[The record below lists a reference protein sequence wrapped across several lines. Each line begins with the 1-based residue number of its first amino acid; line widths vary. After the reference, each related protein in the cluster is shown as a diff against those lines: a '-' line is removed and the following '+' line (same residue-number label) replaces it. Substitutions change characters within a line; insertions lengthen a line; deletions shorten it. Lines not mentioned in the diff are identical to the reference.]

1 MVAPMPVR
9 AEFPSLARWLSENL
23 DTEERSH
30 IGLVTLN
37 QWPFTT
43 AALAETA
50 LTAHGLGAAV
60 TVGFW
65 ADDTPLA
72 DPGWTTNRRLAHAVL
87 SRSLDENAARAL
99 VEAGLPS
106 EAMVRPPIRRWHPSS
121 LPAPPDPLVRSS
133 IRALRYRGSGMG
145 RSILQ
150 VHPDNN
156 TPIRDDFEWPRRYIA
171 KAIESYAWVYD
182 QTLALIRRRGI
193 RTLVVFNGR
202 FTHDQAA
209 AAAANEAGIKVLYYD
224 AGGLET
230 GFDLTFSTTH
240 DWVHLQERMLRM
252 WDEWPDP
259 ERQEI
264 GARWFLDRQEHK
276 EPGLRAFVEH
286 QRLGYL
292 EGLPEAEQLVVFFSS
307 SPDEIA
313 ELELDWAEY
322 LQSQEHALATLAEAC
337 RERPGTQ
344 LIVRTHPHMRLKP
357 ADDLRDWRAAV
368 TAAGPSVHY
377 DAGDPADSYA
387 LMRRS
392 DIVFTYGSTSG
403 VESAFIGRPVVV
415 MGPSA
420 YDVLGCATRARSLA
434 QIRAALDQ
442 PPAPAPDRAL
452 PYGLMM
458 ERRGFNFEHV
468 TRSSEGTWGVGSV
481 EFADAREIARKI
493 GQAQQQRALRRLTH

>member
-1 MVAPMPVR
+1 MTVR
-9 AEFPSLARWLSENL
+9 AEFRSLAGWLSENL
-23 DTEERSH
+23 DSQERSH
-30 IGLVTLN
+30 IGLVSLN

-50 LTAHGLGAAV
+50 MTAHGLGAAV

-65 ADDTPLA
+65 ADATPLA
-72 DPGWTTNRRLAHAVL
+72 DPGWTTNRRLAHLTL
-87 SRSLDENAARAL
+87 SRSLDEHAARAL
-99 VEAGLPS
+99 DKAGLPPGS
-106 EAMVRPPIRRWHPSS
+106 IVTPPIRRWHPSD
-121 LPAPPDPLVRSS
+121 LPSVSDPVVRSS

-150 VHPDNN
+150 VHPDND

-182 QTLALIRRRGI
+182 QTLALIKQRGI

-209 AAAANEAGIKVLYYD
+209 VAAANEAGIKVLYYD
-224 AGGLET
+224 SGGLET
-230 GFDLTFSTTH
+230 GFDLTTSTTH
-240 DWVHLQERMLRM
+240 DWAHLQERMLRM
-252 WDEWPDP
+252 WDEWPEAD
-259 ERQEI
+259 RQEI
-264 GARWFLDRQEHK
+264 GSRWFLDRQEHK
-276 EPGLRAFVEH
+276 EPGLGVFVEH
-286 QRLGYL
+286 QRRGHL
-292 EGLPEAEQLVVFFSS
+292 EGLPDAEQLVVFFSS

-322 LQSQEHALATLAEAC
+322 LHSQEHALGTLAQAC

-344 LIVRTHPHMRLKP
+344 LVVRTHPHMRLKP

-368 TAAGPSVHY
+368 MAAEPAIHY

-387 LMRRS
+387 LMQRA

-420 YDVLGCATRARSLA
+420 YDLLGCATRAGSLDK
-434 QIRAALDQ
+434 IRMALDQ
-442 PPAPAPDRAL
+442 PPAPAPEKAL

-468 TRSSEGTWGVGSV
+468 SRTPQGGYSLSGV
-481 EFADAREIARKI
+481 EFEDARELARKA
-493 GQAQQQRALRRLTH
+493 GHALQQRALRKLTR

>member
-1 MVAPMPVR
+1 MTIR
-9 AEFPSLARWLSENL
+9 AEFPSLAGWLSENL
-23 DTEERSH
+23 DSDERSH

-50 LTAHGLGAAV
+50 LTAHGLGGAI

-72 DPGWTTNRRLAHAVL
+72 DPGWTTSRRLAHLTL

-99 VEAGLPS
+99 HRAGLPPES
-106 EAMVRPPIRRWHPSS
+106 VVRPPIRRWRPAD
-121 LPAPPDPLVRSS
+121 LPTVSDPLVRSS
-133 IRALRYRGSGMG
+133 IRTLGYRGSGMG

-150 VHPDNN
+150 VHPDND
-156 TPIRDDFEWPRRYIA
+156 TPIRDDFVWPRRYIA

-182 QTLALIRRRGI
+182 QTLALIRERGI

-209 AAAANEAGIKVLYYD
+209 AAAANEAGIRVLYYD
-224 AGGLET
+224 SGGLET
-230 GFDLTFSTTH
+230 GFDLTTSTTH

-252 WDEWPDP
+252 WDEWPETDR
-259 ERQEI
+259 RQI
-264 GARWFLDRQEHK
+264 GSRWFIDRQEHK
-276 EPGLRAFVEH
+276 EPGLSVFVEH
-286 QRLGYL
+286 QRRGHL

-322 LQSQEHALATLAEAC
+322 LHSQEHALATLAQAC

-344 LIVRTHPHMRLKP
+344 LVVRTHPHMRLKP

-368 TAAGPSVHY
+368 QAAEPAIHY
-377 DAGDPADSYA
+377 DAADPADSYA
-387 LMRRS
+387 LMHRAS
-392 DIVFTYGSTSG
+392 IVFTYGSTSG

-420 YDVLGCATRARSLA
+420 YDLLGCAVRAGSLDEIRGLLA
-434 QIRAALDQ
+434 Q
-442 PPAPAPDRAL
+442 PPVPAPDRAL

-458 ERRGFNFEHV
+458 QRRGFNFEHV
-468 TRSSEGTWGVGSV
+468 TRTPQGTFAIGSV
-481 EFADAREIARKI
+481 EFTDGRELARKL
-493 GQAQQQRALRRLTH
+493 GQVRQQRTLGRLTR

>member
-1 MVAPMPVR
+1 MTVR
-9 AEFPSLARWLSENL
+9 AEFPSLAGWLIENL
-23 DTEERSH
+23 DDQERSH
-30 IGLVTLN
+30 IGFVSLN

-50 LTAHGLGAAV
+50 LTAQHIGAGV

-72 DPGWTTNRRLAHAVL
+72 DPGWTTNRRLAHLVL
-87 SRSLDENAARAL
+87 SRSIDENAARAL
-99 VEAGLPS
+99 VEAGIPA
-106 EAMVRPPIRRWHPSS
+106 EAMVRPPITRWRPSD
-121 LPAPPDPLVRSS
+121 LPTVSDPLVRSS

-150 VHPDNN
+150 VHPDND

-182 QTLALIRRRGI
+182 QTLALIRQRGI

-209 AAAANEAGIKVLYYD
+209 AAAANEAGIRVLYYD
-224 AGGLET
+224 SGGLET
-230 GFDLTFSTTH
+230 GFDLTTSTTH
-240 DWVHLQERMLRM
+240 DWAHLQERMLRM
-252 WDEWPDP
+252 WDEWPEPD
-259 ERQEI
+259 RKEI

-276 EPGLRAFVEH
+276 EPGLSVFVEH
-286 QRLGYL
+286 QRRGHL

-322 LQSQEHALATLAEAC
+322 LHSQEHALATLAEAC
-337 RERPGTQ
+337 SERPGTQ

-368 TAAGPSVHY
+368 RAADPAIHY

-387 LMRRS
+387 LMHRA

-420 YDVLGCATRARSLA
+420 YDLLGCATRAGSLDE
-434 QIRAALDQ
+434 IRGALAQ
-442 PPAPAPDRAL
+442 PPAPAPERAL

-458 ERRGFNFEHV
+458 ERRGFNFEQV
-468 TRSSEGTWGVGSV
+468 TPTDKATYSAAGI
-481 EFADAREIARKI
+481 EFADAREFARKV
-493 GQAQQQRALRRLTH
+493 GHARWQRTMRRLTS